1 MTLNTRS
8 ATEGAELTG
17 DAALVMRGVSA
28 GYERR
33 RPIVRSLDLEV
44 QRGSCCAL
52 VGPSGCGKTTL
63 LRVMLGSLPTQA
75 GVIDRPCLAGL
86 NGKRRCAIG
95 YIPQNLGLVRNLT
108 ARENVLLG
116 ALGRTHFWRSM
127 IGRFGPADRRR
138 ADEALENVRL
148 GGRGD
153 ERIEQLSGGERRR
166 VVIARALLQNPRLL
180 LADEFLAEI
189 DRNAAEEIIEIL
201 HDVRRR
207 TGMTIVFVDHDLD
220 TACRVADR
228 VVVMSEGSK
237 IAEFDGE
244 DRSAARVQ
252 ALLRTPRAG

>member
-1 MTLNTRS
+1 MGQLAPS
-8 ATEGAELTG
+8 VAPQGG

-28 GYERR
+28 GYDRR
-33 RPIVRSLDLEV
+33 RCVVNGVDLEV
-44 QRGSCCAL
+44 ACGSCCAL

-63 LRVMLGSLPTQA
+63 LRVILGSLPTQE
-75 GVIDRPCLAGL
+75 GFVDRPCLGSL
-86 NGKRRCAIG
+86 NGSRKCAIG

-108 ARENVLLG
+108 VRENVLLG
-116 ALGRTHFWRSM
+116 ALGRTRFWRS
-127 IGRFGPADRRR
+127 ILGRFSAADRRR

-148 GGRGD
+148 GGRGT

-180 LADEFLAEI
+180 LADEFLAEV
-189 DRNAAEEIIEIL
+189 DRTAAEEIIEIL
-201 HDVRRR
+201 HDVRRQ

-228 VVVMSEGSK
+228 VVVMAGGSK

-244 DRSAARVQ
+244 ERSPERVQ
-252 ALLRTPRAG
+252 ELLRSRRSG